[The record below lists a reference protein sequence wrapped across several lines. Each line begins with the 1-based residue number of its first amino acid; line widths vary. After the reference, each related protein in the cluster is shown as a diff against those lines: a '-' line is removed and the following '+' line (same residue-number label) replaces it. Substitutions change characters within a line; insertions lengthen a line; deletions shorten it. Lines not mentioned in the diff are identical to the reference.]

1 MSLINLLPH
10 RAAAK
15 KLRQDLFNRQLGY
28 SALIG
33 LLLALAMFLFLQEKI
48 SAQQKNSQLLQSHIE
63 LLDHKIKDI
72 EALQK
77 ENQALLIRR
86 HAVEDLQRERNIPV
100 YLMTELAKQLPEGV
114 YITSLRM
121 DKEKVTLQGIS
132 PSAEKVADFLQN
144 MGVDSTWFTRPEL
157 LEVVSGSANLAP
169 KAARKVSNFSLRF
182 LLKRSNL
189 VSPTGSSVVELTK
202 RSSP

>member
-15 KLRQDLFNRQLGY
+15 KLRRDLFNRHLGY
-28 SALIG
+28 SALMG
-33 LLLALAMFLFLQEKI
+33 LLLTLAVFFLLQEKI
-48 SAQQKNSQLLQSHIE
+48 ATQQKSSQLLQSHIA

-77 ENQALLIRR
+77 ENQALLIRQR
-86 HAVEDLQRERNIPV
+86 AVEDLQFERNIPV

-114 YITSLRM
+114 YITSLRR
-121 DKEKVTLQGIS
+121 DKDKVSLQGIS
-132 PSAEKVADFLQN
+132 PTAEKVADFLQN
-144 MGVDSTWFTRPEL
+144 MSLDSTWFTRPEL
-157 LEVVSGSANLAP
+157 LEVVSGSANLVP
-169 KAARKVSNFSLRF
+169 KASRKVSNFSLRF
-182 LLKRSNL
+182 FLKRSSL
-189 VSPTGSSVVELTK
+189 SAPVSSSVPEVTK

>member
-15 KLRQDLFNRQLGY
+15 KLRLDLFNRHLGY

-33 LLLALAMFLFLQEKI
+33 LLLALAIFLFLQEKI
-48 SAQQKNSQLLQSHIE
+48 SKQQKSNQRLQSHIA

-77 ENQALLIRR
+77 ENQALLIRQQ
-86 HAVEDLQRERNIPV
+86 AVEDLQLERNIPV

-121 DKEKVTLQGIS
+121 DKDKVTLQGVS

-157 LEVVSGSANLAP
+157 LEVVSSSSNLAA
-169 KAARKVSNFSLRF
+169 KAARKVSGFSLRF
-182 LLKRSNL
+182 QLKRSNL
-189 VSPTGSSVVELTK
+189 VSPADSTAPEVTK

>member
-15 KLRQDLFNRQLGY
+15 KLRLDLFNRHLGY

-33 LLLALAMFLFLQEKI
+33 LLLALAMFLILQEKI
-48 SAQQKNSQLLQSHIE
+48 SSQQKSSQLLQSHIAK
-63 LLDHKIKDI
+63 LDNKIKDI

-77 ENQALLIRR
+77 ENQVLLTRQ
-86 HAVEDLQRERNIPV
+86 HAVEDLQLERNIPV
-100 YLMTELAKQLPEGV
+100 YLMTELVKQLPEGV

-121 DKEKVTLQGIS
+121 DKDKVTLQGIS
-132 PSAEKVADFLQN
+132 PSAAKVADFLQN
-144 MGVDSTWFTRPEL
+144 MGADSTWFTRPEL

-169 KAARKVSNFSLRF
+169 KAARKVSGFSLRF
-182 LLKRSNL
+182 LLKHSNFS
-189 VSPTGSSVVELTK
+189 VPVDPISPEVTK